1 MHWLV
6 WHINCISF
14 FVKNI
19 QNLLAVIFL
28 LMLLPASASAA
39 LIVSD
44 WTATPTSLS
53 FKITGTIDEGVTI
66 GPDQDNALFIG
77 PSNLAYDSGIPS
89 YFGGTASTIEGS
101 PTAISAP
108 AFYNTGSSGAKIQIR
123 KAGFA
128 TWAAGDILS
137 YSVTFSDPSLYDV
150 TAWNPTGGIV
160 SAGRSSS
167 GYANAPEVQYQVGSF
182 ASVPDT
188 GSTAALLG
196 AGVAALAFAKRKL
209 G

>member
-1 MHWLV
+1 MKGLFKLSKLFLV
-6 WHINCISF
+6 
-14 FVKNI
+14 
-19 QNLLAVIFL
+19 LALI
-28 LMLLPASASAA
+28 PASASAA

-108 AFYNTGSSGAKIQIR
+108 AIYNVGGSGAKIQIR

-128 TWAAGDILS
+128 TWAAGDMLS

-167 GYANAPEVQYQVGSF
+167 GYANAPEAQYQVGSF

-188 GSTAALLG
+188 GSTAALF
-196 AGVAALAFAKRKL
+196 GVGVVALALARRRL

>member
-1 MHWLV
+1 MHWPV
-6 WHINCISF
+6 WHINCTLF
-14 FVKNI
+14 FVKNV
-19 QNLLAVIFL
+19 QNLLAAIL
-28 LMLLPASASAA
+28 LLTLLPASASAA

-53 FKITGTIDEGVTI
+53 FKITGTIDEGVII

-108 AFYNTGSSGAKIQIR
+108 AFYNGSSGAKIQIR

-128 TWAAGDILS
+128 SWAAGDMLS

-167 GYANAPEVQYQVGSF
+167 GYANAPEAQYQVGSF

-196 AGVAALAFAKRKL
+196 AGVVALAFARRRL

>member
-1 MHWLV
+1 MNKLEKISRLFLV
-6 WHINCISF
+6 
-14 FVKNI
+14 
-19 QNLLAVIFL
+19 LG
-28 LMLLPASASAA
+28 LLPASASAA

-66 GPDQDNALFIG
+66 GPAQDNVLFIG
-77 PSNLAYDSGIPS
+77 PSNLAYDSGIPY
-89 YFGGTASTIEGS
+89 YFEGTASTIEGS

-108 AFYNTGSSGAKIQIR
+108 ALYNVGGSGAKIQIR

-128 TWAAGDILS
+128 TWAAGDMLS

-167 GYANAPEVQYQVGSF
+167 GYANAPEAQYQVGSF

-188 GSTAALLG
+188 GSTAALF
-196 AGVAALAFAKRKL
+196 GVGVVALALARRRL

>member
-1 MHWLV
+1 M
-6 WHINCISF
+6 
-14 FVKNI
+14 KNI
-19 QNLLAVIFL
+19 QSLLAAIFL
-28 LMLLPASASAA
+28 LTLLPASASAA

-66 GPDQDNALFIG
+66 GPAQDNVLFIG
-77 PSNLAYDSGIPS
+77 PSNLAYDSGIPY
-89 YFGGTASTIEGS
+89 YFEGTASVIEGS

-108 AFYNTGSSGAKIQIR
+108 AIYNVGGSGAKIQIR

-128 TWAAGDILS
+128 TWAAGDMLS

-150 TAWNPTGGIV
+150 TAWNPNGGII

-167 GYANAPEVQYQVGSF
+167 GCANAPEAQYQVGSF

-196 AGVAALAFAKRKL
+196 AGVVALAFARRRL

>member
-1 MHWLV
+1 MNKLEKISRLFLV
-6 WHINCISF
+6 
-14 FVKNI
+14 
-19 QNLLAVIFL
+19 LG
-28 LMLLPASASAA
+28 LLPASASAA

-66 GPDQDNALFIG
+66 GPAQDNVLFIG
-77 PSNLAYDSGIPS
+77 PSNLAYDSGIPY
-89 YFGGTASTIEGS
+89 YFEGTASVIEGS
-101 PTAISAP
+101 PTAIGGP
-108 AFYNTGSSGAKIQIR
+108 AFYNVGGSGAKIQIS

-128 TWAAGDILS
+128 SWAAGDMLS
-137 YSVTFSDPSLYDV
+137 FSVTFFDPLFYDV
-150 TAWNPTGGIV
+150 TAWNPNGGII

-167 GYANAPEVQYQVGSF
+167 GYANAPEAQHQVGSF

-196 AGVAALAFAKRKL
+196 AGVVALAFARRRL

>member
-1 MHWLV
+1 ML
-6 WHINCISF
+6 F
-14 FVKNI
+14 LVKNI
-19 QNLLAVIFL
+19 QNLLAAIFL
-28 LMLLPASASAA
+28 LTLIPSSASAA
-39 LIVSD
+39 LLVSD

-66 GPDQDNALFIG
+66 GPYQGDVLFIG

-89 YFGGTASTIEGS
+89 FFAGTASTIEGS
-101 PTAISAP
+101 PMAISVP
-108 AFYNTGSSGAKIQIR
+108 AFYNIGGSGAKIQIR
-123 KAGFA
+123 KPVNA
-128 TWAAGDILS
+128 TWEAGDMLS
-137 YSVTFSDPSLYDV
+137 YSVTFSHPSLYDL

-167 GYANAPEVQYQVGSF
+167 GYANAPEAQYQVGSF

-196 AGVAALAFAKRKL
+196 AGVVALAFARRRL